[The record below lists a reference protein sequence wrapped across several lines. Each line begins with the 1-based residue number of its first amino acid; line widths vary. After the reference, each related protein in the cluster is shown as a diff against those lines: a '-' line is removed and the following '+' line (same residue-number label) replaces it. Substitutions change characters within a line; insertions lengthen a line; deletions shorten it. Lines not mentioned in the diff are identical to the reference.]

1 MTQNDINSLR
11 SKIAQ
16 VQLAIERLHA
26 EVEKDEVR
34 LWALDNELD
43 HQTAYDLCEMHSGL
57 TEWAAEFNLLFC
69 TPIKNKES

>member
-16 VQLAIERLHA
+16 VHLAIERLYA
-26 EVEKDEVR
+26 EGLKDDTR
-34 LWALDNELD
+34 LWAIENELE
-43 HQTAYDLCEMHSGL
+43 HRTALDLCDMHSVL
-57 TEWAAEFNLLFC
+57 TEWGAEFDLIFC

>member
-16 VQLAIERLHA
+16 VHLAIERLHA

-34 LWALDNELD
+34 LWAIENDPE
-43 HQTAYDLCEMHSGL
+43 HQTALDLCDMHSVL
-57 TEWAAEFNLLFC
+57 TEWGAEFDLLFC
-69 TPIKNKES
+69 TPIKEKES

>member
-16 VQLAIERLHA
+16 VHLALDRLYA
-26 EVEKDEVR
+26 EVYKDEVR
-34 LWALDNELD
+34 LWALENEPD
-43 HQTAYDLCEMHSGL
+43 HKTAYDLCDMNSVL
-57 TEWAAEFNLLFC
+57 TEWAAEFDLLFC

>member
-43 HQTAYDLCEMHSGL
+43 HQTAYDLCEMHSVL
-57 TEWAAEFNLLFC
+57 TEWAAEFDLLLC
-69 TPIKNKES
+69 TPIKNKEN

>member
-43 HQTAYDLCEMHSGL
+43 HQTAYDLCEMHSVL
-57 TEWAAEFNLLFC
+57 TEWAAEFDLLFC
-69 TPIKNKES
+69 TPIKNKEN